1 MTLKEFLE
9 QITMDRELD
18 DLSVVVDQ
26 VNWLSDDG
34 EQRTMPR
41 VVEVQVWN
49 DQIVIH
55 TEAS

>member
-26 VNWLSDDG
+26 TNWLSDDG